1 MYYIKFNSEGY
12 QEEAILSETKPEGNG
27 WYEASED
34 IDGKLFKL
42 SSTGVVLEMPSGEKN
57 LYIKDLQ
64 EKGFFKGL
72 REERN
77 RKLIESDWTQLPS
90 INSAL
95 SPEKIAEWE
104 SYRQALRDLPNTVD
118 EDLNFEWPALP
129 Q

>member
-1 MYYIKFNSEGY
+1 MYYIKFDSNGY
-12 QEEAILSETKPEGNG
+12 QEEARLSDTKPEGDG
-27 WYEASED
+27 WYEVDD

-42 SSTGVVLEMPSGEKN
+42 GPTGVIVEMPVGEKES
-57 LYIKDLQ
+57 YIKDLQ
-64 EKGFFKGL
+64 RTETLKRI

-77 RKLIESDWTQLPS
+77 RKLVESDWTQLS
-90 INSAL
+90 SVNSAL

-104 SYRQALRDLPNTVD
+104 SYRQALRDLPDTLD